1 MTNSIIFWVLFGCA
15 YSSFFLVH
23 LGVLAPL
30 YRPVLVLAVFLFH
43 ASIVPGLLL
52 PARRW
57 SQKIALGL
65 GGVACGLVLIGAS
78 KNPWFLLFP
87 VVVLSFGLNF
97 RECMGL
103 LLFLAASSLAF
114 VSGENLEGVAAATLL
129 GITFCLLQGKVGELK
144 EEKERLSGELKAADR
159 DKRRLMLAAL
169 NNAQRARQ
177 WHRAYLGVRNR
188 DPVTGLVN
196 YAYIIRHLEQLRIK
210 GQRVPISVVLAEVKG
225 LSELNMVK
233 GYLYGNCVL
242 RRSAVTFT
250 GLVRTR
256 DIVGRIGGGK
266 FIFAFMHTGRWE
278 AEAIA
283 ARIKLAFDC
292 WAKPYGL
299 SLIYAVMTIPD
310 DCATMEEL
318 LDGVEAYLSF
328 IGGGNPQRTKLANG
342 GC

>member
-1 MTNSIIFWVLFGCA
+1 
-15 YSSFFLVH
+15 
-23 LGVLAPL
+23 
-30 YRPVLVLAVFLFH
+30 
-43 ASIVPGLLL
+43 
-52 PARRW
+52 
-57 SQKIALGL
+57 
-65 GGVACGLVLIGAS
+65 
-78 KNPWFLLFP
+78 
-87 VVVLSFGLNF
+87 
-97 RECMGL
+97 
-103 LLFLAASSLAF
+103 
-114 VSGENLEGVAAATLL
+114 
-129 GITFCLLQGKVGELK
+129 
-144 EEKERLSGELKAADR
+144 
-159 DKRRLMLAAL
+159 
-169 NNAQRARQ
+169 
-177 WHRAYLGVRNR
+177 YLGVRNR

-283 ARIKLAFDC
+283 ARIKLA
-292 WAKPYGL
+292 
-299 SLIYAVMTIPD
+299 LIYAVMTIPD